1 MMGDEIYKLLNE
13 SASFRKDC
21 GFCKESRLEVR
32 EVTNY
37 GATIVYKIGN
47 SIKNGWFAALSPK
60 TGGDPKKDFTIQLM
74 SLGHLTHFS
83 QISSYAELAKNYGTA
98 FSKISEAVSKVI
110 SENDGLK
117 ADSDSKNLG
126 ISIAAYG
133 KCTTWK
139 EKKEH
144 LHVKIFQFRG
154 NPGQPY
160 TVDSSFLKKEIHKDP
175 KTGGEFVKME
185 PVKKTEIDKKRFNQ
199 LAKQLIHLLK

>member
-1 MMGDEIYKLLNE
+1 MMGDEIHKLLNE

-21 GFCKESRLEVR
+21 GFCKESRLEVK

-47 SIKNGWFAALSPK
+47 SAKNGWFAALSPK

-74 SLGHLTHFS
+74 PLGHLTHFS
-83 QISSYAELAKNYGTA
+83 QISPYAELAKNYGTA

-110 SENDGLK
+110 AENDGLK

-144 LHVKIFQFRG
+144 LHIKIFPFRG
-154 NPGQPY
+154 NIGQPY
-160 TVDSSFLKKEIHKDP
+160 TVDSSFLRKKIQKDP
-175 KTGGEFVKME
+175 KTGKEFVKME
-185 PVKKTEIDKKRFNQ
+185 PVRKIMIDKKRF
-199 LAKQLIHLLK
+199 KQISNRLIYLLR